1 MNFYISALQI
11 PTFTQI
17 PSFFSP
23 AKHRVIEM
31 LNGENSLWWEF
42 FFMHFYVI
50 YQLSYIKN
58 FYHYFY
64 T

>member
-17 PSFFSP
+17 LSFFSP

-31 LNGENSLWWEF
+31 LNGENSL
-42 FFMHFYVI
+42 
-50 YQLSYIKN
+50 
-58 FYHYFY
+58 
-64 T
+64 